1 MARTEKYTHLD
12 PAPSRAKRPIPR
24 KSQGHWVGQLVFDL
38 KGRPQCLGFESL
50 LEYQT
55 ALCLIYRRDVADIE
69 EQIASVSYKRQDG
82 KVTSHHLDFRV
93 TLVQG
98 RRIGIAVKPE
108 AIAMTSEFQSDIRA
122 IRSAAVPHVV
132 HDICVVTERNIHP
145 VTLHNAKIFHA
156 ARRPQPEIDTII
168 LEAAN
173 SSREPSTIRELLD
186 RTGLKGTGFHGV
198 ARGIRSGAIM
208 HVDGGRIT
216 GDSLIRGGE
225 VA

>member
-1 MARTEKYTHLD
+1 MGEAN
-12 PAPSRAKRPIPR
+12 
-24 KSQGHWVGQLVFDL
+24 WVGQLVFDL
-38 KGRPQCLGFESL
+38 KGKPQCLRFESL
-50 LEYQT
+50 LEYQA

-69 EQIASVSYKRQDG
+69 EQIAPVVYKRRNG
-82 KVTSHHLDFRV
+82 KVTSHYLDFRV

-98 RRIGIAVKPE
+98 RRIGIAVKPK
-108 AIAMTSEFQSDIRA
+108 AIAMILDFQSDIRA

-132 HDICVVTERNIHP
+132 HDLCVVTERNIHP
-145 VTLHNAKIFHA
+145 VTLHNAKLFHA
-156 ARRPQPEIDTII
+156 ARRPQVEVDTII

-173 SSREPSTIRELLD
+173 SSDEPSTIREFLGQ
-186 RTGLKGTGFHGV
+186 TGLKGAGFHGV
-198 ARGIRSGAIM
+198 ARGIRSGAIV

>member
-1 MARTEKYTHLD
+1 MARTEKYTHFD
-12 PAPSRAKRPIPR
+12 PAPSRASRLIPR
-24 KSQGHWVGQLVFDL
+24 SSKGHFVGQLVFDL
-38 KGRPQCLGFESL
+38 KGKPQCLGFESL
-50 LEYQT
+50 LEYQA
-55 ALCLIYRRDVADIE
+55 ALCLIYHHDVGDIE
-69 EQIASVSYKRQDG
+69 EQVAPVVYKRRSG
-82 KVTSHHLDFRV
+82 KVASHHLDFRV

-108 AIAMTSEFQSDIRA
+108 VIAMTHDFQSDIRA

-145 VTLHNAKIFHA
+145 VTLHNAKLFHA
-156 ARRPQPEIDTII
+156 ARRRQPEIDTII

-173 SSREPSTIRELLD
+173 STREPSTIREFLD

>member
-1 MARTEKYTHLD
+1 MAKNDKYMHLD
-12 PAPSRAKRPIPR
+12 PAPSRAKRSIPR
-24 KSQGHWVGQLVFDL
+24 SSKGHWVGQLVFDL

-50 LEYQT
+50 LEYKA
-55 ALCLIYRRDVADIE
+55 ALCLIYRPDVVDLE
-69 EQIASVSYKRQDG
+69 EQIAPVSYKRQDG
-82 KVTSHHLDFRV
+82 KVTTHHLDFRV

-108 AIAMTSEFQSDIRA
+108 AIAKTHDFQSDIRA
-122 IRSAAVPHVV
+122 IRTAAVPTVA

-145 VTLHNAKIFHA
+145 VTLHNVRLFHA
-156 ARRPQPEIDTII
+156 ARRPQPEIDAII

-173 SSREPSTIRELLD
+173 SSREPSIIRQFLD
-186 RTGLKGTGFHGV
+186 QTGLKGVGFHGV